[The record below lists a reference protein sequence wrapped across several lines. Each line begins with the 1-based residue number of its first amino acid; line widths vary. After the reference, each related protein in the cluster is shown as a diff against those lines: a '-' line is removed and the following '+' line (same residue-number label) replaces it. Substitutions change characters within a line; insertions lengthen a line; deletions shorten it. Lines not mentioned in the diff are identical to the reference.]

1 MPCVRLAENGRR
13 LLRVSRHRSGIGSGP
28 LSSVGPFS
36 AGPAQKSHL
45 LAEVPAAFADGE
57 VHFEL
62 DTLGEP
68 EIAILRL

>member
-1 MPCVRLAENGRR
+1 
-13 LLRVSRHRSGIGSGP
+13 